1 MFIDVFLFFD
11 EVSDEELRSNSCF
24 GLVKKVCVWVN
35 CNCCQFFFVV
45 FIFFDLIWSC
55 VVYVVQEW
63 FLKFKVFVVDF

>member
-24 GLVKKVCVWVN
+24 GLVKKVCVWGIVIVVS
-35 CNCCQFFFVV
+35 FFFVV

-55 VVYVVQEW
+55 VVYVV
-63 FLKFKVFVVDF
+63 